1 MSKKKKKQKAESIQ
15 PEQSKPSRQKTV
27 FDNPRF
33 WFWIILLLSVI
44 LRAIYYLQDSTKNP
58 LFSQPVSDAGVYF
71 EWGKAIASGQW
82 SHNGVF
88 YMAPLYPY
96 ILGVIFMVFGVSV
109 NAAVIVQHI
118 AGLFS
123 LVLVYEITKKVFDD
137 RAAVIAMILVALH
150 AVVVFNESKILLTSF
165 TLLFYLLSLYL
176 LLYQK
181 KEKANFPLSFV
192 TGLMIG
198 ISVLQRPNILLFIP
212 FVVIWFFILFKPAYK
227 TALLSSIL
235 LVIGMLIPIAPVT
248 MHNYNASGDFIL
260 LTSNTGVNFY
270 YGANMDA
277 APTFTR
283 RTAISD
289 SIENEESKA
298 KEIAEKE
305 LGRELG
311 PKEVS
316 DFWMAKGFDAIRQ
329 DVPKW
334 LLYEAKKFYWILN
347 SYEIANN
354 YNIQFEG
361 KQVPFLRVFFIP
373 FGFICLFGIVGI
385 WLAGFKNTKILL
397 LNFYLLSTFLGLIL
411 FTVVS
416 RFRVPLTVVLASFA
430 GYGILE
436 YFALIKR
443 RNIDLQS
450 SKKYLAATIII
461 ILLAV
466 PTMVPYRKASNPAS
480 SYHTLGVLAFR
491 KGDYQEAIKYQELAL
506 QTFPEYTEAYNNL
519 GSSYRFLGD
528 FDKAIEMYDKASE
541 TNPKYPESRAN
552 AGLVYLEKKEYS
564 KSIEKFQEA
573 LAIRPDYYKAKM
585 NMAFAI
591 YHQGDVNRAI
601 QITEELIKAEPNDPA
616 HNFNLGEM
624 LRGIQDNEGA
634 KKQYEIALSKDPNYQ
649 DARNALEKLR

>member
-1 MSKKKKKQKAESIQ
+1 MSKKKKKQKEELIK
-15 PEQSKPSRQKTV
+15 PEPSKQSGRKTV
-27 FDNPRF
+27 LNNPRF
-33 WFWIILLLSVI
+33 WFWIILLLSAIFRV
-44 LRAIYYLQDSTKNP
+44 IYYLQDSTKNP
-58 LFSQPVSDAGVYF
+58 LFNQPVSDAGVYF

-82 SHNGVF
+82 SHDGVF

-96 ILGVIFMVFGVSV
+96 ILGVIFKVFGTSI
-109 NAAVIVQHI
+109 NAVVIVQHI
-118 AGLFS
+118 VGLCS
-123 LVLVYEITKKVFDD
+123 LVLVYEITRKVFDD
-137 RAAVIAMILVALH
+137 RSAVVAMILAGLH
-150 AVVVFNESKILLTSF
+150 APAVFNESKILLTSI
-165 TLLFYLLSLYL
+165 TL
-176 LLYQK
+176 LLYLFSLFLLLHQK
-181 KEKANFPLSFV
+181 KEKANFPLSFI
-192 TGLMIG
+192 TGLVIG

-212 FVVIWFFILFKPAYK
+212 FVVVWFFILFKPAYK
-227 TALLSSIL
+227 VALLSSIL
-235 LVIGMLIPIAPVT
+235 LVVGLLIPIAPVT
-248 MHNYNASGDFIL
+248 LHNYNASGDFIL

-289 SIENEESKA
+289 SIENEQVKA

-305 LGRELG
+305 LGRELS
-311 PKEVS
+311 PKGVS

-361 KQVPFLRVFFIP
+361 KQVPSLRIFFIP
-373 FGFICLFGIVGI
+373 FGLICLFGIVGI
-385 WLAGFKNTKILL
+385 WLARGKNIKVLL
-397 LNFYLLSTFLGLIL
+397 LNFYLLSVFLGLMI
-411 FTVVS
+411 FTVVG
-416 RFRVPLTVVLASFA
+416 RFRVPLTVVLVSFA

-436 YFALIKR
+436 YLGLMKK

-480 SYHTLGVLAFR
+480 SYHTLGILAFR
-491 KGDYQEAIKYQELAL
+491 EGDYEQAIKYQELAL
-506 QTFPEYTEAYNNL
+506 QTFPQYTEAYNNL
-519 GSSYRFLGD
+519 GSCYRFTGD
-528 FDKAIEMYDKASE
+528 YDKALEMYNKASE
-541 TNPKYPESRAN
+541 MNPNYPESRVN
-552 AGLVYLEKKEYS
+552 AGLIYLEKKEYL
-564 KSIEKFQEA
+564 KSIEKFQQA
-573 LAIRPDYYKAKM
+573 LAIRPDYPKAKM

-591 YHQGDVNRAI
+591 YYSGDVNRAI
-601 QITEELIKAEPNDPA
+601 QIMKELIEAEPTDPA

-634 KKQYEIALSKDPNYQ
+634 KAQYEIALSKDPNYQ
-649 DARNALEKLR
+649 DARTALGKLK